1 MVLSSICLVH
11 VVNEKNGAQVVAMAS
26 ISKPDFVEMKKKTEK
41 LTGFFLRIFT
51 IFRDFNLPKN
61 ELMKITF
68 INEYYMRRCGDEV
81 KENVLT
87 HHDR

>member
-41 LTGFFLRIFT
+41 LTSFFYVFLRYFVILT
-51 IFRDFNLPKN
+51 SPKMNL
-61 ELMKITF
+61 
-68 INEYYMRRCGDEV
+68 
-81 KENVLT
+81 
-87 HHDR
+87 